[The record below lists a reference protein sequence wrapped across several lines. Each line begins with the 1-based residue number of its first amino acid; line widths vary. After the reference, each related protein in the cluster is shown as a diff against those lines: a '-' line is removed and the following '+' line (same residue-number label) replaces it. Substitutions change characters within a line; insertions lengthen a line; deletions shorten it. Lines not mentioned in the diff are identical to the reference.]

1 MKFNLSKQWRTYL
14 SNLCVENN
22 YPSLEVSDFL
32 ASLEELEERAAEAE
46 AEIRNVRRRKMGLKT
61 TSTTTFTKKTVAS
74 SMNVPRPIST
84 TSLAVGSNSVI
95 KDDHHDDHYHLLSSI
110 NMDDFGPEDVDGDG
124 IIPISEDFDSAM
136 MLLMGQE
143 SSGML
148 DVAPSNPFDTTY
160 RDWTTAGDPFL
171 AAITMYMEEN
181 NLPFQYVDCWVPS
194 FTPKEKPDDDNIRLL
209 PAGFATR
216 DDQNEDLTAA
226 LVAFGQYSKSFSFK
240 PGRGL
245 PGRVYISGK
254 SAWQSSLNDVHTS
267 VFARSGGAKA
277 YGLKTAAAI
286 PFSAPGVGRMV
297 VVMYSTHHMQK
308 DDELINRCATELAMF
323 APQPKWKLVIE
334 LGTGTKSDTSSATQI
349 AELNPASFE
358 PTFNLAAANAVEPS
372 EQSSGHCPSPSYS
385 NKSDDDDDL
394 IEKKLISL
402 LGGQIPALHSVQSGQ
417 SSSALAGDMKDVLPD
432 IMRMRLLLLRP
443 VSRRSND
450 DNDAIDILKSSFKN
464 YTEESKRSDS
474 EIAMLL
480 AREWQC
486 LIQSFSLTLSSPAQ
500 RPREPMAYPSPVLE
514 DTKVPTSSLGVPD
527 MYQTHVLDGNASSS
541 TPLVQPGMDVKPAG
555 QSSQT
560 SGMICYDHSKPNA
573 PSPIPNESI
582 GGTRRVSVGDQAS
595 AYMTDKLR

>member
-1 MKFNLSKQWRTYL
+1 
-14 SNLCVENN
+14 
-22 YPSLEVSDFL
+22 
-32 ASLEELEERAAEAE
+32 
-46 AEIRNVRRRKMGLKT
+46 
-61 TSTTTFTKKTVAS
+61 
-74 SMNVPRPIST
+74 
-84 TSLAVGSNSVI
+84 
-95 KDDHHDDHYHLLSSI
+95 
-110 NMDDFGPEDVDGDG
+110 
-124 IIPISEDFDSAM
+124 M

-143 SSGML
+143 SSGMF
-148 DVAPSNPFDTTY
+148 DVAPSNPFDTPY
-160 RDWTTAGDPFL
+160 RDWMTAGDPFL
-171 AAITMYMEEN
+171 TAMTMYMEEH

-194 FTPKEKPDDDNIRLL
+194 FTPKEKPDDDDVRLL

-216 DDQNEDLTAA
+216 DDQNNDLTAA

-277 YGLKTAAAI
+277 YGLRTAAAI

-297 VVMYSTHHMQK
+297 VVMYSTQHLPK
-308 DDELINRCATELAMF
+308 DDDLINRCATELAMF

-334 LGTGTKSDTSSATQI
+334 LGTGTKSATSSATHI
-349 AELNPASFE
+349 ADLTCASFE
-358 PTFNLAAANAVEPS
+358 SNFHFAAANAVEPS
-372 EQSSGHCPSPSYS
+372 KQSTGHCPSPSHS
-385 NKSDDDDDL
+385 NKTDEDDDA

-417 SSSALAGDMKDVLPD
+417 SSSALAGDMKEALPD

-443 VSRRSND
+443 ASRRSQD

-464 YTEESKRSDS
+464 YSEESKRSES

-500 RPREPMAYPSPVLE
+500 RPTREPMAYPSPVLE
-514 DTKVPTSSLGVPD
+514 NTEVPASAAGVPD
-527 MYQTHVLDGNASSS
+527 MYQSHILESNTSCHAGSVSTS
-541 TPLVQPGMDVKPAG
+541 TPLVQPGMNAKLTYR
-555 QSSQT
+555 SSQM
-560 SGMICYDHSKPNA
+560 SGMVCYDHSKPNA
-573 PSPIPNESI
+573 PVRGPSEST
-582 GGTRRVSVGDQAS
+582 GGTRRVSVGDQES